1 MDSQQGIDQWKKW
14 YQHNKLVAELDQPL
28 VTKSSREK
36 MHNTKASREKMH
48 NTTDAVQSSN
58 QKTHF
63 DKAKEYFLETIT
75 EYSEELSGQQI
86 FKAFYA
92 AAQENLDYFD
102 KEYKK
107 AWQIVN
113 CIQGLNNDKN

>member
-1 MDSQQGIDQWKKW
+1 
-14 YQHNKLVAELDQPL
+14 
-28 VTKSSREK
+28 
-36 MHNTKASREKMH
+36 MH
-48 NTTDAVQSSN
+48 NTTDAVQSLN

>member
-1 MDSQQGIDQWKKW
+1 MRLFILKKKMDSQQSIDQWKKW
-14 YQHNKLVAELDQPL
+14 YKHNKLVAELDQPL

-36 MHNTKASREKMH
+36 MHNT
-48 NTTDAVQSSN
+48 TDAVQSLN

-63 DKAKEYFLETIT
+63 DKAKEYFLDTISQ
-75 EYSEELSGQQI
+75 YSEELSGQQI

-107 AWQIVN
+107 AKQIVD
-113 CIQGLNNDKN
+113 CIKALSNDKN

>member
-1 MDSQQGIDQWKKW
+1 MDSQQSIDQWQKW
-14 YQHNKLVAELDQPL
+14 YKHNKLVAELDQPL

-36 MHNTKASREKMH
+36 MHNTK
-48 NTTDAVQSSN
+48 DAVQSLN

-63 DKAKEYFLETIT
+63 DKAKEYFLDTIC
-75 EYSEELSGQQI
+75 EFNEELSGQQI

-107 AWQIVN
+107 AKQIVD
-113 CIQGLNNDKN
+113 CIKALSNDKN